1 MPEIRGRLREE
12 DYTPYVITS
21 LQESDRMNV
30 LVGMIRNSLTELEL
44 GISGALNITEG
55 MEALSTSLQL
65 NRVNDSWQKLAY
77 PSLKPLSGWFADL
90 LSRMEQLVEW
100 TNERSGLLK
109 SIWIS
114 GLFNPM
120 AFLTA
125 VMQVTA
131 RNKQLPLDYMTN
143 RATIL
148 NILDSTDIVG
158 LPVNGVHIHGLFLEG
173 ASWEEGKGDDEGYIS
188 DSKMKELHP
197 EMPVI
202 NIFSVHIKEMSWENM
217 YHCPVFITP
226 ERGATYVTQVNV
238 RMDPDDDEKR
248 WILAGAA
255 L

>member
-1 MPEIRGRLREE
+1 YKDELPPDLDMPEIRGRLREE

-21 LQESDRMNV
+21 LQESDRMNL
-30 LVGMIRNSLTELEL
+30 LVGTIRNSLTELEL
-44 GISGALNITEG
+44 GISGALNVTEG

-65 NRVNDSWQKLAY
+65 NRVNSTWQQLAY

-90 LSRMEQLVEW
+90 LSRMQQLVEW

-143 RATIL
+143 RATFL
-148 NILDSTDIVG
+148 NIVDIADIIG
-158 LPVNGVHIHGLFLEG
+158 LPANGVHIHGLFLEG
-173 ASWEEGKGDDEGYIS
+173 ASWEEGKGDDE
-188 DSKMKELHP
+188 
-197 EMPVI
+197 
-202 NIFSVHIKEMSWENM
+202 
-217 YHCPVFITP
+217 
-226 ERGATYVTQVNV
+226 
-238 RMDPDDDEKR
+238 
-248 WILAGAA
+248 
-255 L
+255 